1 MLQAFSA
8 FFETLL
14 GLLPKP
20 LPNFDFEPFNHL
32 LLKQGVK
39 LLNRFCLYNSAS
51 LAYKS
56 FQFSPKI
63 GVIEMFDLFEKWD
76 GNPKPE
82 SSSSSSSASS
92 STSSSS
98 VYSSPQ
104 GGQYV
109 GSASRSRI
117 FVLSVGGSVFFNEK
131 LRAPEIAKFCEVIN
145 ELKHEGFEFV
155 IVVGG
160 GRVARVYQAGAKA
173 LGANNFDLDEV
184 AIQITRANAMLF
196 THIID
201 NAWKEVLDDPKKAE
215 NVLLLGKTPVFGGT
229 TPGQTTDAVGAII
242 AEMMNAE
249 FINLSNVDGIYSAD
263 PNKEPNAKMYKE
275 LSHVKMVS
283 LLKAEASKPGGHSFL
298 DAHAANIINRSKIR
312 SFFVSGTDFENF
324 KNCVRGLEFKG
335 TIVQTVSASTNEAV
349 E

>member
-1 MLQAFSA
+1 
-8 FFETLL
+8 
-14 GLLPKP
+14 
-20 LPNFDFEPFNHL
+20 
-32 LLKQGVK
+32 
-39 LLNRFCLYNSAS
+39 
-51 LAYKS
+51 
-56 FQFSPKI
+56 
-63 GVIEMFDLFEKWD
+63 MFDLFEKFD
-76 GNPKPE
+76 GTPKSDSSTTTSQSSNPQSNDY
-82 SSSSSSSASS
+82 SSQ
-92 STSSSS
+92 STSS
-98 VYSSPQ
+98 YSPSNYSQ
-104 GGQYV
+104 NSNYSTQK
-109 GSASRSRI
+109 RT

-131 LRAPEIAKFCEVIN
+131 LRDPEIAKFCEVIN
-145 ELKHEGFEFV
+145 ELKREGFEFV

-196 THIID
+196 THIIE
-201 NAWKEVLDDPKKAE
+201 NSWKEVLTDPKQAE

-275 LSHVKMVS
+275 LSHVRMLS

-298 DAHAANIINRSKIR
+298 DAHAANIINRSKVR
-312 SFFVSGTDFENF
+312 SYFVSGTDLENF
-324 KNCVRGLEFKG
+324 KNCVRGMEFKG
-335 TIVQTVSASTNEAV
+335 TIVRTENSNNEKL
-349 E
+349 EE